1 MSHATDIPVTQ
12 AVRFL
17 REKNIPFEGHLYRYE
32 EHGGTA
38 VAAAALNAP
47 EHAVIKT
54 LVMEDDRGS
63 GMIVLMH
70 GDREV
75 STKELARFLGARSV
89 TPSDPGQAMRRT
101 GYMVGGTS
109 PFGMRT
115 PLPVYAEATIF
126 SMPRV
131 FINGGKRGFLVSIDP
146 AEIRGAL
153 HVTEVRVGIIP
164 TPGGAGQSRTVPA
177 PEPPHPPGC

>member
-1 MSHATDIPVTQ
+1 MSHGTDYSVTQ

-17 REKNIPFEGHLYRYE
+17 RGKNIPFEGHLYRYE

-38 VAAAALNAP
+38 VAAGALNAP

-54 LVMEDDRGS
+54 LVMEDERGK

-75 STKELARFLGARSV
+75 STKDLARLLGVKSIV
-89 TPSDPGQAMRRT
+89 PSDPAQAMRRT

-109 PFGMRT
+109 PFGTRT
-115 PLPVYAEATIF
+115 TLPVYAEATIF
-126 SMPRV
+126 SLPRV

-146 AEIRGAL
+146 ADIRRAL
-153 HVTEVRVGIIP
+153 QATEVSVGIIP
-164 TPGGAGQSRTVPA
+164 TPAERGRA
-177 PEPPHPPGC
+177 

>member
-1 MSHATDIPVTQ
+1 MSHGTDYPVTQ

-17 REKNIPFEGHLYRYE
+17 RERNIPFEGHLYRYE
-32 EHGGTA
+32 EHGGTSL
-38 VAAAALNAP
+38 AAAALNAP

-54 LVMEDDRGS
+54 LVMEDERGN
-63 GMIVLMH
+63 GVIVLMH

-75 STKELARFLGARSV
+75 STKELARFLGVKSLV
-89 TPSDPGQAMRRT
+89 PSDPGQATRRT

-115 PLPVYAEATIF
+115 NLPVYAEATIF

-146 AEIRGAL
+146 AEIRRAL
-153 HVTEVRVGIIP
+153 PVTEVSVGIIP
-164 TPGGAGQSRTVPA
+164 TPGSHGRA
-177 PEPPHPPGC
+177 

>member
-1 MSHATDIPVTQ
+1 MDSCVSRETDYPTTQ

-54 LVMEDDRGS
+54 LVMEDELGR

-75 STKELARFLGARSV
+75 STKDLARFLRVKSIV
-89 TPSDPGQAMRRT
+89 PSDPGQAMRHT

-109 PFGMRT
+109 PFGTRT
-115 PLPVYAEATIF
+115 DLPLYAEATIF
-126 SMPRV
+126 SMQRV

-146 AEIRGAL
+146 ADIRRAL
-153 HVTEVRVGIIP
+153 RVTQVSVGIIP
-164 TPGGAGQSRTVPA
+164 APGSDGPSPRVRGRT
-177 PEPPHPPGC
+177 